1 MAKIYGSPAKCL
13 VARKLTFPL
22 TEQNV
27 WIEKIRQ
34 FITSSSLVVLSGITH
49 ETQFLYSF
57 NIVEGARKLN
67 ARSIEPGAVLFF
79 FFLSRRKKNDK
90 GPAVDISYLQ
100 YQYFYDSFR

>member
-1 MAKIYGSPAKCL
+1 MAKIYGKPRKMFGCPQTDLPTDRAKRLNRKNSPIHYL
-13 VARKLTFPL
+13 VF
-22 TEQNV
+22 
-27 WIEKIRQ
+27 
-34 FITSSSLVVLSGITH
+34 SSRS

-79 FFLSRRKKNDK
+79 FFFHDEKKNDK
-90 GPAVDISYLQ
+90 GPALDISYLQ